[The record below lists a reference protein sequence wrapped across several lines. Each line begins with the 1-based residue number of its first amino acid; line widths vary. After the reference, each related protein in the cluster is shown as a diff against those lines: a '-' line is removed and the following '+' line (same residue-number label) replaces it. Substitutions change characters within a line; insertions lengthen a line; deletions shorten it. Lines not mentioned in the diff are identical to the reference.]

1 MLLKG
6 LLAILVIGLS
16 ATSVFTIFASAQLY
30 DKYVIPDWVKVV
42 AGFWAQDKI
51 TDTDFGEGLAFLIDK
66 EIIKVPKVEYLQ
78 SQVSS
83 LAEENSQLKSE
94 LENEGLANPIYV
106 YTNRDAI
113 VEDGTIVIF
122 GEVSKI
128 RYGLP
133 VKLEITDPKG
143 ELISITQMDVSSQ
156 GKFGTF
162 VKSGGPHWRMSGDY
176 TVKVLYGTESRTAET
191 TFQFLK

>member
-6 LLAILVIGLS
+6 LLAILVIGIS
-16 ATSVFTIFASAQLY
+16 ATSVFTVFASAQLY
-30 DKYVIPDWVKVV
+30 DKYVIPDWVKEV
-42 AGFWAQDKI
+42 AGFWAQEKI
-51 TDTDFGEGLAFLIDK
+51 TDTDFGGGIAFLIDK
-66 EIIKVPKVEYLQ
+66 GIIEVPIVESLQ

-94 LENEGLANPIYV
+94 LENEGLSNPIYV
-106 YTNRDAI
+106 YTNKDTI

-122 GEVSKI
+122 GEVSVI

-143 ELISITQMDVSSQ
+143 EIISITQMDVSSK
-156 GKFGTF
+156 GKFGAF

-176 TVKVLYGTESRTAET
+176 TVKVQYGTEYRTAET
-191 TFQFLK
+191 TFEFLK